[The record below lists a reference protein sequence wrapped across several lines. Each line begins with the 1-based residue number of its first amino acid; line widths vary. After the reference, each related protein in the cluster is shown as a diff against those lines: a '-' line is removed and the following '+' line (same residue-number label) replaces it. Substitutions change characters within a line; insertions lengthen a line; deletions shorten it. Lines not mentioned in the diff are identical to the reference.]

1 MNHSRNDLSEDD
13 LPVEVPDEEVNLKD
27 INSGYLIKITESRF
41 RHKVGRGDWIQTT
54 QGSEYKRYFILED
67 HILKYSHKE
76 GENPKECVFSW

>member
-41 RHKVGRGDWIQTT
+41 RHKVGGGD
-54 QGSEYKRYFILED
+54 
-67 HILKYSHKE
+67 
-76 GENPKECVFSW
+76 